1 MLPKNYSQNKNNK
14 PENHDTAGIVLI
26 IVFSFLLFCNLTG
39 SLILGDIG
47 LVVQNIIMGLIGYF
61 SFPLFVYFIIRGIFF
76 LQNKTVNVKLRNI
89 VLLIAIFFCAVI
101 IIQLATTSENISVFG
116 AYIDSVF
123 HSKTVG
129 GVFFGLFAYALSNF
143 LTSVGAYILL
153 SVVIL
158 VSLLFICGFFDGGLF
173 GTSFSSNVKT
183 RKVKTKDSV
192 DKRGGA
198 VTYSGDGN
206 DLFIETILPS
216 TQSGVSSTFDS
227 LPEDNRR
234 YYTPESNYND
244 YSVPKYTEE
253 VNAMKKEQDEHFDE
267 LMSKAKARQIL
278 FGDNEAQMES
288 FGQQAKSSK
297 EKSGSEKKEST
308 SNPYGDFFG
317 AGSFGLGNYGNS
329 GSETK
334 SSSYSNSYSN
344 SYNSSYSTSRSKQQ
358 NEHNVLDDFIVMP
371 PEKDLSS
378 NYIGGM
384 IINADEQEPKKSDK
398 IDFSSIKNDIY
409 EETYG
414 DSDKSFGYD
423 EKKQAESVEAVNRS
437 PIINADY
444 VEDEEKVAEDI
455 VIPSV
460 PEQPVHQAPIIIG
473 SSVMADEPFIKEEK
487 EEIEPEKP
495 VYRAQIIRASTYDA
509 DINEIEKQEK
519 ALREAEMAERIEE
532 KIEQSNEQI
541 REKGVEFKNTTTNNV
556 GATEEKRSYVTGKII
571 LPEDTEKSF
580 GSFTIDEKSE
590 YSFEKSE
597 EFESIPVSDY
607 TEDEIED
614 SEPEEIDDI
623 NDDDILID
631 ENFDD
636 DAFSDD
642 DDDDLNNEEYMNVY
656 GHPKFVQV
664 SDEDA
669 KELSDKFEQNSDSF
683 NFEEETI
690 DASENV
696 KLSDVSNMSKTK
708 TQDNGLSDSSSVDK
722 NKTDEEK
729 PKIKKP
735 YKYHAPSLDL
745 LVTESTIP
753 VIDPEA
759 YEEKKNL
766 LEETLENL
774 GIPAKVVNITVGPSV
789 TRYELN
795 MPVGM
800 SVKKIEN
807 CEQDIRYG
815 LACKNKI
822 RIESPIPGK
831 KAVGIEV
838 PNDKNAL
845 VALKDIIGSKEFKS
859 SLSPLTIAL
868 GKDIQGKVMVTTIEG
883 MPHLLIAGTTGSGK
897 SACLNSLIVSL
908 LYKSSPEDV
917 KLILVD
923 PKRVEFT
930 AYSGLPH
937 MMIKDAITEPAQVMN
952 AFKWAKDEMER
963 RYKVLQTNRV
973 RNIKEYNNL
982 EGVKNRTLEKM
993 PFLVVIVDEFAD
1005 LMISSGTDKKRE
1017 LENLISSIAGKAR
1030 AAGIH
1035 LILATQRPSAEIIT
1049 GTIKSN
1055 LPCSIAFAV
1064 SNQTNSRIILDR
1076 VGAESLLGKG
1086 DMLYAPQDKPDV
1098 IRIQGAYIE
1107 NDEVLNIVDQ
1117 IKENNACE
1125 FDDEFEKAIVASKDE
1140 EKNSNDEDESVMDLG
1155 YDRDLADI
1163 VRMVIKTGQAS
1174 GAMIQRRFAIGY
1186 MRSAKIIDQMEKFNF
1201 IGPANGSK
1209 PREVYITKERFK
1221 EFFGEEFEN

>member
-1 MLPKNYSQNKNNK
+1 MLPKNYSQNKKNK
-14 PENHDTAGIVLI
+14 SENHDTAGIVLI

-47 LVVQNIIMGLIGYF
+47 LVVQNIIMGLIGYS
-61 SFPLFVYFIIRGIFF
+61 SFPLFVYFIIRGIFL
-76 LQNKTVNVKLRNI
+76 LQNKTLTVKLRNI
-89 VLLIAIFFCAVI
+89 IFLAVILFCSII
-101 IIQLATTSENISVFG
+101 IIQLATTSANISIFG

-123 HSKTVG
+123 HSKTIG
-129 GVFFGLFAYALSNF
+129 GVFFGLFAYAFSAF
-143 LTSVGAYILL
+143 LTSIGAYILL
-153 SVVIL
+153 AVIIL
-158 VSLLFICGFFDGGLF
+158 IALLFICGFFDGTFF
-173 GTSFSSNVKT
+173 GKSLSSNVKS
-183 RKVKTKDSV
+183 RKVKSKDLTGKSSGV
-192 DKRGGA
+192 
-198 VTYSGDGN
+198 VTYGGDGN

-216 TQSGVSSTFDS
+216 TQSGVSATFDS
-227 LPEDNRR
+227 LPEDNKH
-234 YYTPESNYND
+234 YFTPENNYND
-244 YSVPKYTEE
+244 YSVPKYAEE

-278 FGDNEAQMES
+278 FGDQDSYMES
-288 FGQQAKSSK
+288 IGQQSKSSVVK
-297 EKSGSEKKEST
+297 NSYSEKKESS
-308 SNPYGDFFG
+308 SNSYGDFYG
-317 AGSFGLGNYGNS
+317 AGSFGLGNYGYS
-329 GSETK
+329 GSELK
-334 SSSYSNSYSN
+334 NN
-344 SYNSSYSTSRSKQQ
+344 SYNNSYEASRKQQ
-358 NEHNVLDDFIVMP
+358 NERNVLDEFIVMP

-378 NYIGGM
+378 NYVGGS
-384 IINADEQEPKKSDK
+384 IINADEQEPEKSETF
-398 IDFSSIKNDIY
+398 DFDAIKNSIY

-414 DSDKSFGYD
+414 NSN
-423 EKKQAESVEAVNRS
+423 ESVKYENKIQDNYSESVNRN

-444 VEDEEKVAEDI
+444 VEKQENTSEKTIAA
-455 VIPSV
+455 SV
-460 PEQPVHQAPIIIG
+460 PEPPVQRAPIIIG
-473 SSVMADEPFIKEEK
+473 SSVMADEPYIKNDKEVEKEPEEK
-487 EEIEPEKP
+487 AFQ
-495 VYRAQIIRASTYDA
+495 AQIIRASSYDA
-509 DINEIEKQEK
+509 DVDEIERKAKASLDAAKDAAKKDKDAEK
-519 ALREAEMAERIEE
+519 D
-532 KIEQSNEQI
+532 NEFYNRTQTNFEYSAI
-541 REKGVEFKNTTTNNV
+541 KTTDKNNEV
-556 GATEEKRSYVTGKII
+556 ADKKSYVTSKIV
-571 LPEDTEKSF
+571 LPDNNKSF
-580 GSFTIDEKSE
+580 GDISSEEHSE
-590 YSFEKSE
+590 YSFDKE
-597 EFESIPVSDY
+597 EHDDVGLPVTNY
-607 TEDEIED
+607 TEEEIVE
-614 SEPEEIDDI
+614 SEPEEIVDEEM
-623 NDDDILID
+623 LISEDFD
-631 ENFDD
+631 ENDIIS
-636 DAFSDD
+636 DAE
-642 DDDDLNNEEYMNVY
+642 DDDLNNEEYMNIY

-664 SDEDA
+664 SDEEA
-669 KELSDKFEQNSDSF
+669 KELSDKFEKSSDSF

-690 DASENV
+690 DASENTKIAGV
-696 KLSDVSNMSKTK
+696 SDMSKAK
-708 TQDNGLSDSSSVDK
+708 VQDNLSIVSANLSSSEK
-722 NKTDEEK
+722 NKNEIEK
-729 PKIKKP
+729 PKPKKP

-774 GIPAKVVNITVGPSV
+774 GIPAKVVDITVGPSV

-897 SACLNSLIVSL
+897 SACLNSLIISL

-952 AFKWAKDEMER
+952 AFKWAKEEMER
-963 RYKVLQTNRV
+963 RYKVLQSNRV

-982 EGVKNRTLEKM
+982 EGVKNRTLDKM

-1117 IKENNACE
+1117 IKENNVCE

-1140 EKNSNDEDESVMDLG
+1140 EKNSNDDDESAMDLG

-1221 EFFGEEFEN
+1221 EFFGEEFDN